1 MTQTNK
7 QEPKVYK
14 VVGRKKPYSI
24 YVTGM
29 KGKDEEFSTECFVEA
44 YGKYGEMR
52 DSGNFWLV
60 ELLEPTENG
69 KMVAHHK
76 YKEI

>member
-1 MTQTNK
+1 MKIDMEN
-7 QEPKVYK
+7 KVYK
-14 VVGRKKPYSI
+14 VVARKKPYSL
-24 YVTGM
+24 YFAGM
-29 KGKDEEFSTECFVEA
+29 KGKDEEFSSECFSDA

-69 KMVAHHK
+69 KMVARHK
-76 YKEI
+76 HKEI